1 MKRKS
6 LSRKAAIV
14 GAGIS
19 LFGAFPDK
27 SGRDLFVEAFQ
38 DMKVDKG
45 FNPKDIEALYLG
57 NFSGDIFEG
66 QAHQAPI
73 MADSIGILPC
83 PATRIEDACASGG
96 VALREGILAIAS
108 GMYDMVLVGGVEKMT
123 ALPTAQVTDALG
135 IAADALYEV
144 PAGFTFPGLYASMAT
159 AYMQRYGLKSEDLM
173 QVAIKNYEN
182 GVLNPKA
189 QFQSSVKDIMLAK
202 IKAAQSKGKPVP
214 AWQNEM
220 DFLHDNGANPIIA
233 WPLRLFDCSP
243 ISDGAAVVLLVS
255 EEIAQK
261 FTDRPIYIS
270 GTGQASGLPLYSR
283 PDLTTLPAA
292 QKAASM
298 AYEMAGVKPQ
308 DIHLAEVHDCF
319 TIAELIAI
327 EDLGLCEPGK
337 SFELLKKG
345 NFHRNGTIPVNSS
358 GGLKAKGHPVG
369 ASGVAQAYEIFRQ
382 LRGEAG
388 QRQIQG
394 TLSLGLTHNVGATG
408 TTCVVHIFERR

>member
-6 LSRKAAIV
+6 LSRKAAVV
-14 GAGIS
+14 GVGIS
-19 LFGAFPDK
+19 SFGAFPDK
-27 SGRDLFVEAFQ
+27 AGRDLFVEAFQ

-66 QAHQAPI
+66 QAHLAPI

-83 PATRIEDACASGG
+83 PATRVEDACASGG
-96 VALREGILAIAS
+96 VALREGLMAIAS
-108 GMYDMVLVGGVEKMT
+108 GMYDMVLVGGVERMT

-144 PAGFTFPGLYASMAT
+144 PMGYTFPGLYATMAT
-159 AYMQRYGLKSEDLM
+159 AYMERYGMKPEDLM

-182 GVLNPKA
+182 GALNPKA
-189 QFQSSVKDIMLAK
+189 QFQSSLESIMMSK

-214 AWQNEM
+214 GWQNVM
-220 DFLHDNGANPIIA
+220 DFLHDNSANPIIS

-243 ISDGAAVVLLVS
+243 ISDGAAVLLLVS
-255 EEIAQK
+255 EEIAHE
-261 FTDRPIYIS
+261 FTDHPIFVVGS
-270 GTGQASGLPLYSR
+270 GQASGLPLYSR

-292 QKAASM
+292 QKASQI
-298 AYEMAGVKPQ
+298 AYQMAGVKPQ

-327 EDLGLCEPGK
+327 EDLGLCPVGK
-337 SFELLKKG
+337 SVEFLKNG
-345 NFHRNGTIPVNSS
+345 IFHRNGTIPVNSS

-369 ASGVAQAYEIFRQ
+369 ASGVAQVYEIFRQ

-388 QRQIQG
+388 TRQIQG

-408 TTCVVHIFERR
+408 TTCVVHIFERK